1 MGGDRYEDLNM
12 QQHTTITEATFIGA
26 AELIPRRKRRG
37 RPMHKM
43 LVSFSAAYFTGALV
57 TDLVYWQM
65 PDVLWER
72 FSIWLIAAGLIMAGL
87 ATVAYVIDLAGRKRI
102 DRPAWPRAIGY
113 GLAVLLA
120 LTNAFVHSRDGYT
133 AVVPTGL
140 MLSALVI
147 VVLLLTAGVSMAL
160 ANRHRIG
167 G

>member
-1 MGGDRYEDLNM
+1 M
-12 QQHTTITEATFIGA
+12 QQHATITDATFMGDA
-26 AELIPRRKRRG
+26 DLKPTRKRRG
-37 RPMHKM
+37 RPIHKI

-72 FSIWLIAAGLIMAGL
+72 FSIWLIVAGLVMAGL
-87 ATVAYVIDLAGRKRI
+87 ATIAYAIDLAGSRRI
-102 DRPAWPRAIGY
+102 DRPALPRAAGY
-113 GLAVLLA
+113 ALAVLLA
-120 LTNAFVHSRDGYT
+120 LINAFVHSRDGYT

-140 MLSALVI
+140 MLSGLVV
-147 VVLLLTAGVSMAL
+147 VVLLLTAAVSAAL